1 MKIGIIVIFR
11 NNVDEIDV
19 EAISKNLSFLGD
31 VVVCLVDNKSTDGT
45 LKKLKEIRDN
55 LKNVELIEI
64 KKKSS
69 LETSKRAGARFMYS
83 NYNLDHLGF
92 IDSDSVNSENLN
104 INEVISLV
112 FNSKDVILG
121 LKKEL
126 KQQPAKRYTLFK
138 SIFSVLDFLKQNH
151 LKTSFDNILLSAS

>member
-45 LKKLKEIRDN
+45 LKKLKEIRDK

-104 INEVISLV
+104 VNEVISVV
-112 FNSKDVILG
+112 FNSKDVILD

-126 KQQPAKRYTLFK
+126 KRQPAKRYTLFK